1 MMQGFY
7 RLIGYFITPIFFI
20 VFIIG
25 CSTGTTIKP
34 RHGLAVDQ
42 MREDVQESIAIDQ
55 KLSQRAHYV
64 PYSVS
69 KALIPSYGLNHP
81 TSQNISEKRFDVSA
95 NNTPAREFFM
105 SLVDGTPYNM
115 VVSPHIT
122 GTISLELKRV
132 TIQDVL
138 DAVQDAYGIDA
149 HRTSYGYEVLP
160 AKLETRIYTINY
172 PTMKRKG
179 KSFTEM
185 TSGQLTEQVSNTAIG
200 GSAFSPTPVAT
211 GGQQSVT
218 AGVTVDTEVD
228 TDFWTDFEKSL
239 KQIVGTENGRSV
251 VLNPQS
257 GVIIVRAFPREL
269 KQVTHYL
276 ERVQAN
282 MNRQVI
288 IEAKVLEVQLNDQF
302 QAGIDWNL
310 IGKIANG
317 NGGIGQQAFQTF
329 PNTDI
334 VDFNNFFKVI
344 VNGDYGLLIKLL
356 ETQGNVQVLSSPRIS
371 TINNQKAIIKVG
383 TDQFFVTGVSS
394 TSSGVT
400 STGTG
405 AASAL
410 ASLPSENINLTPFF
424 SGVTLDVTPQ
434 ISRDGEIVLHIH
446 PTISDVEDQ
455 NKTIQL
461 GSVGDVANNFIL
473 PLALSTIRES
483 DTIVHAKSGQVIVIG
498 GLLQNN
504 IREEVASTPILGNLP
519 VIGPF
524 FRQTLQLSV
533 KTEIVI
539 LLRPVLATNDAY
551 IRQMKKDDETL
562 GNVRFGFHQNSLLNV
577 FGNEGEK
584 ENGEYS

>member
-1 MMQGFY
+1 MMRGFH
-7 RLIGYFITPIFFI
+7 RLIGFFI
-20 VFIIG
+20 IQLFLIVCVMG

-34 RHGLAVDQ
+34 RHGMAVDQ
-42 MREDVQESIAIDQ
+42 MREDVQEAVAIDK
-55 KLSQRAHYV
+55 KLATHSHHV

-69 KALIPSYGLNHP
+69 KALLPSYEVTQKTRFN
-81 TSQNISEKRFDVSA
+81 NILEKRFDISA
-95 NNTPAREFFM
+95 NNIPAREFFM
-105 SLVDGTPYNM
+105 SLVEGTPYNM
-115 VVSPHIT
+115 VVNPLVK
-122 GTISLELKRV
+122 GNISLELKRV
-132 TIQDVL
+132 TIQEVL
-138 DAVQDAYGIDA
+138 DAVQDAYGIDSR
-149 HRTSYGYEVLP
+149 HTSYGYEILP

-172 PTMKRKG
+172 LTVKRKG

-185 TSGQLTEQVSNTAIG
+185 TSGQLTEQVSNTSIG
-200 GSAFSPTPVAT
+200 GSAFSPTPVST

-228 TDFWTDFEKSL
+228 TDFWTEIEKSL
-239 KQIVGTENGRSV
+239 KDIVGTELGRSV
-251 VLNPQS
+251 VVNSQS
-257 GVIIVRAFPREL
+257 GVIIVKAFPREL

-317 NGGIGQQAFQTF
+317 AGGIGQQAFQTF

-334 VDFNNFFKVI
+334 VDFNSFFKVI
-344 VNGDYGLLIKLL
+344 INGNYGLLIKLL

-383 TDQFFVTGVSS
+383 TDQFFVTGIS
-394 TSSGVT
+394 TTNSGVT
-400 STGTG
+400 STTAVG
-405 AASAL
+405 AL
-410 ASLPSENINLTPFF
+410 TTLPSENINLTPFF

-446 PTISDVEDQ
+446 QTISDVKDQ

-461 GSVGDVANNFIL
+461 GSVGVIANNFVL

-498 GLLQNN
+498 GLLQNDT
-504 IREEVASTPILGNLP
+504 REEIASTPILGNLP

-524 FRQTLQLSV
+524 FRQTVQLSK

-539 LLRPVLATNDAY
+539 LLRPILATNDAY
-551 IRQMKKDDETL
+551 IKQMRKDDETL
-562 GNVRFGFHQNSLLNV
+562 GNVRFGFHENSLLNV

-584 ENGEYS
+584 ANGEYN